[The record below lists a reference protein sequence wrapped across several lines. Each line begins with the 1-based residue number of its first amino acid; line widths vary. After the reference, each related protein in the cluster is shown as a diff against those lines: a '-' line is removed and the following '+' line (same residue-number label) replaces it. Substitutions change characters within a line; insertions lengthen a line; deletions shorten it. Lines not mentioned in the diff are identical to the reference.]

1 MWKSNKLTASQSRSS
16 ITQRVGEVARKM
28 AIVMGSDYC
37 RRLSEKTG
45 LETTT
50 DGNDDSLINLEAVP
64 GGYVCTRAPLMSETR
79 VARRAAQRNT
89 SRKRVRHPAGGPEAV
104 GGCSPRRGRR
114 GVQFAIYVCDDP
126 KTASN
131 LYFAESFHR
140 FKE

>member
-1 MWKSNKLTASQSRSS
+1 MGMWKSNKLTASQSRSS

-89 SRKRVRHPAGGPEAV
+89 SRKRVRHPAGGPE
-104 GGCSPRRGRR
+104 GRR
-114 GVQFAIYVCDDP
+114 RPLPA
-126 KTASN
+126 
-131 LYFAESFHR
+131 
-140 FKE
+140 